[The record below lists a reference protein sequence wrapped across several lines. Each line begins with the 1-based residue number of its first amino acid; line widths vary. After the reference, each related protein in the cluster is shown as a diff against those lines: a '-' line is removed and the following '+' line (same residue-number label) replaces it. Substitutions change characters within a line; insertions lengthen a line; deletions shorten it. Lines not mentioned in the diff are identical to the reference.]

1 MNTKKKQTSYACS
14 KRVNRYFTWA
24 LGQRLAGVKAVSC
37 HPGYTGSSLVGK
49 ATGLTEGI
57 GVSEAVRKGK
67 KRKRK
72 LKKTKTKTKT
82 KLQKNKNKK
91 TSNITGNNI
100 PYMSICRIYIPGAH
114 RNMASTLAR
123 VCVLRHPYS
132 WGPNICNTVTR
143 KVPWYLL

>member
-1 MNTKKKQTSYACS
+1 MNTKKKADLLRLLQA
-14 KRVNRYFTWA
+14 REPLLH
-24 LGQRLAGVKAVSC
+24 LGLGPAPRGGESRQLPPGLHGLQPRGEGHRAHRGHWRLRSG
-37 HPGYTGSSLVGK
+37 
-49 ATGLTEGI
+49 E
-57 GVSEAVRKGK
+57 
-67 KRKRK
+67 KRKK
-72 LKKTKTKTKT
+72 KKNKTKKTKTKTKT